1 MKKLI
6 RFVVAFV
13 LILPALFSTKTFAM
27 DNSSDNFGEV
37 TVSAEHVKE
46 NPESVNSA
54 TLSEAEVLNCFYEST
69 KERIDS
75 IHNTNTTI
83 LPSNDGTAYYVSN
96 SGKDTNDGLS
106 PGTPIATISAV
117 NKLNLKSG
125 DVVYFER
132 GGLWRGSVTAHTP
145 GVTYSA
151 YGHGNKPELYGS
163 SYNYAK
169 TGMWLQTDVPNI
181 YKYSEK
187 IEADVGNIVFDGG
200 KTNGIKCVLEEKDGK
215 IYNATTGKSFDTY
228 ADLDENLHF
237 FHDSNATKE
246 LYLYCSDGN
255 PAELYDSI
263 EFAENRNIID
273 VGWRKDITVDNIT
286 FRYSGSAAVFAGSCD
301 GLTVQ
306 NCEAYW
312 IGGSIQ
318 YGSTRYG
325 NGVTIYGAAWNFT
338 VDNCY
343 FSQIYDAAASF
354 QFEDGPDST
363 AICQN
368 IKFTNNVM
376 EYCNYSVEYFLDSGK
391 NEANYFKDF
400 YISENHMWY
409 AGYGLCSQRKDK
421 GQDAHIKSWNHT
433 NKSKGDFIISNNIFA
448 LAKKYLLETYSTDN
462 SHGAAYDSNTY
473 IQFKNHY
480 FGRNGSTAYFSRFTD
495 NVREDI
501 LQNYGDKN
509 AKIIWVSNSSSTPN
523 TKPTD
528 TTGMIY
534 GDVDGDGKV
543 TINDGTLISKYINNL
558 LSIPNEKLVLSD
570 VNKDGSISVMD
581 VTCIQKYITE
591 FESGCGLAGQFYHD
605 TNPTQPN
612 PETYKLYLKTKLDW
626 MTNDVVSLFAYD
638 LNTEKSYTLEQIKS
652 VYPYYIYEA
661 ELPNTVTDISVYR
674 FTEAVEEPPTDI
686 LGDFGNVYS
695 NWDATVSPTENCI
708 TISDNSLISTGT
720 YVEDIPLD
728 FSLSRVY
735 FDNSKAKWL
744 DVYVYG
750 WAQSGLNGTAVLMKQ
765 IAGTDIW
772 YYDFNT
778 PILPGEKCFLFKDT
792 ETNWVNQTN
801 DITVWSGMN
810 CYIANEGNKTGGSWC
825 FYEE

>member
-1 MKKLI
+1 MKSKISLALV
-6 RFVVAFV
+6 F
-13 LILPALFSTKTFAM
+13 ILLLTLLSSTNVFAQENVSENFEEM
-27 DNSSDNFGEV
+27 SVSLDN
-37 TVSAEHVKE
+37 
-46 NPESVNSA
+46 A
-54 TLSEAEVLNCFYEST
+54 TLSESEVLEYYYEST
-69 KERIDS
+69 KEHISS
-75 IHNTNTTI
+75 IHNTKTTI
-83 LPSNDGTAYYVSN
+83 VPSNEGTAYFVSN
-96 SGKDTNDGLS
+96 NGKDTNNGLT
-106 PGTPIATISAV
+106 PETPIATISAV

-187 IEADVGNIVFDGG
+187 IEADVGNIIFDEG
-200 KTNGIKCVLEEKDGK
+200 KAHGIKCILEEKNGE
-215 IYNATTGKSFDTY
+215 IYNATTGKIFDTY
-228 ADLDENLHF
+228 ADLDENMHF

-263 EFAENRNIID
+263 EFAENRYIID

-306 NCEAYW
+306 NCEFYW

-325 NGVTIYGAAWNFT
+325 NGVTIYGVAWNFT

-343 FSQIYDAAASF
+343 FCQIYDAAASF
-354 QFEDGPDST
+354 QFESGPDSI

-376 EYCNYSVEYFLDSGK
+376 EYCNYSVEYFLDLGK

-400 YISENHMWY
+400 YISGNHMWY
-409 AGYGLCSQRKDK
+409 AGYGFCSQRKDK
-421 GQDAHIKSWNHT
+421 GQDAHIKSWNHA

-448 LAKKYLLETYSTDN
+448 LAKKYMLETYTVDS
-462 SHGAAYDSNTY
+462 SQGATYDSNTY

-528 TTGMIY
+528 TADMIY
-534 GDVDGDGKV
+534 GDINGDSEIR
-543 TINDGTLISKYINNL
+543 INDATLISKHLANII
-558 LSIPNEKLVLSD
+558 SISYERLVLSD
-570 VNKDGSISVMD
+570 VDEDGKTSIKD
-581 VTCIQKYITE
+581 VTYIQKYLAE
-591 FESGCGLAGQFYHD
+591 FENGYGLTGQIYKNIE
-605 TNPTQPN
+605 TTQPN
-612 PETYKLYLKTKLDW
+612 PEAYKLYFKTKLNWLTAD
-626 MTNDVVSLFAYD
+626 NSVSLFAYD
-638 LNTEKSYTLEQIKS
+638 LNSGKSYRFEQIHKTA
-652 VYPYYIYEA
+652 YPYYIYMA
-661 ELPNTVTDISVYR
+661 EVPSAVTDVSIYR
-674 FTEAVEEPPTDI
+674 FTNAVENPPTEFS
-686 LGDFGNVYS
+686 GNFGNVY
-695 NWDATVSPTENCI
+695 NCWDTEVSSLKNCI
-708 TISDNSLISTGT
+708 TMSED
-720 YVEDIPLD
+720 YVLSADEYVDDIPLD

-735 FDNSKAKWL
+735 FDNSKAKWS
-744 DVYVYG
+744 DVYIYG
-750 WAQSGLNGTAVLMKQ
+750 WGESGLKGTSVLMKK

-772 YYDFNT
+772 YYDFYT
-778 PILPGEKCFLFKDT
+778 PIPAGTKSFLFKDT
-792 ETNWVNQTN
+792 ENTWENQTE
-801 DITVWSGMN
+801 DIIVWNGMN
-810 CYIANEGNKTGGSWC
+810 CYLANEGNKSGGSWYLYTDSKN
-825 FYEE
+825 FK